1 MAQAERGE
9 RKKGKITAKT
19 SKKKKREKKMTS
31 YLNASQK
38 CTEDILKIQFKKK
51 KSTDKTIS
59 FNVKFTYCDL
69 EI

>member
-1 MAQAERGE
+1 
-9 RKKGKITAKT
+9 
-19 SKKKKREKKMTS
+19 MTS

>member
-51 KSTDKTIS
+51 KKNYRQNYFSQCKI
-59 FNVKFTYCDL
+59 YL
-69 EI
+69 L